1 MPDVEEEI
9 QDESIDKDIHF
20 NLQRAYG
27 KGFFMPR

>member
-20 NLQRAYG
+20 TY
-27 KGFFMPR
+27 KEHMITSY